1 MNKREDLYPEPLS
14 FRPKRFLGRTFSPFE
29 FAPFGGSVRRC
40 IGAAFALYEMKIVLA
55 TVLSR
60 CRLSL
65 VSDAPI
71 REMPRNAVVGP
82 SDGVR
87 MLVTSHQS

>member
-60 CRLSL
+60 AACPSSAMRRFARCR
-65 VSDAPI
+65 AT
-71 REMPRNAVVGP
+71 R
-82 SDGVR
+82 
-87 MLVTSHQS
+87 